1 MQELPVI
8 IEVHKLYPKVVR
20 LAAGLPSAQR
30 QTLGRRLEDNVLSL
44 LEYLVMAKN
53 APRALKASYLIK
65 ATATSEITMFHLRTF
80 LSEKLGNAT
89 TIAQL
94 QAELLE
100 IQRQMGGWLKSTK

>member
-8 IEVHKLYPKVVR
+8 IEVHKFYPKIMR
-20 LAAGLPSAQR
+20 LTANLPSMQR
-30 QTLGRRLEDNVLSL
+30 QTLGRRAEDSVLTL

-53 APRALKASYLIK
+53 APKALKAPYLIK
-65 ATATSEITMFHLRTF
+65 AMAMSEIAMFHLRTF

-89 TIAQL
+89 TIAQR

-100 IQRQMGGWLKSTK
+100 IQRQLGGWLKSTK